1 MRRQLVLVVAAT
13 VSLVLV
19 AFLLPLGLLLRTLA
33 ADRATSAGVEEA
45 QSLAVVAASLPDFGS
60 LESVVGLINQRSER
74 RTTVFL
80 PDGRAVGAPAG
91 AMSRGLALAT
101 SGRAFTQQTPAG
113 REVYVPADTTRG
125 RLVVRTLVP
134 GSLLR
139 RGVTVSV
146 LALMGLGLALLGVA
160 VFVAD
165 RLARGTVRPVVTTG
179 QGGPVARR
187 GGPHRRGCRR
197 RDPPRSATSA
207 GRSTCSDGGSRTC
220 CIAERETVADLSH
233 RLRTPLTALRLDADG
248 LRDPAEARRV
258 AAGVDALERTV
269 DEIIRAARNAAVDR
283 ACDAAAVVAERVAFW
298 GPLAEDQGRRLTL
311 DLAGGA
317 RPVALGSSD
326 LAAAVDALLENALS
340 HTPDECP
347 VRVRVYAGPQEG
359 LVGVEVADDGPG
371 LPANAAERGH
381 SGAGSTGLGLD
392 IARRTAEAS
401 GGRLVLGTE
410 PSGGA
415 RVTLELGPPG

>member
-19 AFLLPLGLLLRTLA
+19 AFLLPMGLLLRTLA

-165 RLARGTVRPVVTTG
+165 RLARGTVRPVVRLARAARSLAAGDLTVRVPPS
-179 QGGPVARR
+179 GPPEVRDVCRAVDVLGRR
-187 GGPHRRGCRR
+187 IE
-197 RDPPRSATSA
+197 DLL
-207 GRSTCSDGGSRTC
+207 
-220 CIAERETVADLSH
+220 IAERETVADLSH